1 MRVLR
6 IRDPIPIQ
14 IDYDIA
20 YNPYMFEY
28 NWTSVNNTF
37 VNFNQY
43 YLELQVE
50 TSPYTTTDKEFYLYE
65 GESFTDTVKVTRE
78 QLIQYSLKDIEQQ
91 ANTYCIIDSVDVE
104 MVYGLPDGSQRAL
117 KYHEPCVH
125 ATRGRKMI
133 VLKDASK
140 DELDKSV
147 YAEDL
152 SINCEDLSTLK
163 YIRKLAG
170 KPVTIAIPLNLI
182 CGLGTDADTLINVK
196 HLKMLFRTTTLD
208 NIVECKPSAIYYPS
222 GLESTPFTGITS
234 ALAWFQD
241 LRLKSVN
248 MNLMT
253 YQNVQFNS
261 NELYKTVP
269 SYVQVDY
276 QYEMLTSNNFLVNR
290 ALPYIPEYILFW
302 FTEGFSSSRVRNDPL
317 PGVWPKYI
325 SCLLGNTQMFP
336 QTDFPI
342 QNYGHN
348 LAANGK
354 PFGDLTFYWPPECP
368 NKMLYSMWADHSNP
382 ETKLTFDEWL
392 KCPIFL
398 IPCNAMMDVRG
409 NSGIELNMECQLNVS
424 IHKTR
429 FASKITKP
437 DGILANEPTSVTGK
451 ITWTGDTKQSDINY
465 LEVKD
470 KTANG
475 ADGKPVV
482 ISPAYHEDIGYE
494 YAAHNG
500 FVSNVITQITEQA
513 PVTLHMLAVRTI
525 RDV

>member
-1 MRVLR
+1 M
-6 IRDPIPIQ
+6 
-14 IDYDIA
+14 
-20 YNPYMFEY
+20 M
-28 NWTSVNNTF
+28 
-37 VNFNQY
+37 
-43 YLELQVE
+43 
-50 TSPYTTTDKEFYLYE
+50 
-65 GESFTDTVKVTRE
+65 
-78 QLIQYSLKDIEQQ
+78 
-91 ANTYCIIDSVDVE
+91 
-104 MVYGLPDGSQRAL
+104 
-117 KYHEPCVH
+117 
-125 ATRGRKMI
+125 
-133 VLKDASK
+133 
-140 DELDKSV
+140 
-147 YAEDL
+147 
-152 SINCEDLSTLK
+152 
-163 YIRKLAG
+163 AG

-222 GLESTPFTGITS
+222 GSKDTPFTGATNQ
-234 ALAWFQD
+234 LEWFQD

-437 DGILANEPTSVTGK
+437 DGILANKPTSVTGK
-451 ITWTGDTKQSDINY
+451 ITWTGDTKQSDISY
-465 LEVKD
+465 LQVVD
-470 KTANG
+470 KTENG

>member
-20 YNPYMFEY
+20 YSPYMFEY

-37 VNFNQY
+37 VNFNQS

-50 TSPYTTTDKEFYLYE
+50 TSPYTTTDTEFRLF
-65 GESFTDTVKVTRE
+65 GNFTEQAKVTRE
-78 QLIQYSLKDIEQQ
+78 QLIQYLIRDISQQ

-152 SINCEDLSTLK
+152 STNCANLRTLK
-163 YIRKLAG
+163 YIRMMAG

-208 NIVECKPSAIYYPS
+208 NIVECKPTAIEYPTGYPPTYNTDGKVTTA
-222 GLESTPFTGITS
+222 GLQFIGKTS
-234 ALAWFQD
+234 ELAWFQD
-241 LRLKSVN
+241 LKLKSVN

-302 FTEGFSSSRVRNDPL
+302 FTKGFSSSRVRNDPL

-336 QTDFPI
+336 QTEFPI

-354 PFGDLTFYWPPECP
+354 PFGDNTYSYPSGYP
-368 NKMLYSMWADHSNP
+368 NKLLYSMWADHSNP
-382 ETKLTFDEWL
+382 ETKLTFEEWM

-409 NSGIELNMECQLNVS
+409 NSGIELNMECQLDVNV
-424 IHKTR
+424 HEMYY
-429 FASKITKP
+429 ASKMDKP
-437 DGILANEPTSVTGK
+437 NGILADTEETKESVT
-451 ITWTGDTKQSDINY
+451 W
-465 LEVKD
+465 
-470 KTANG
+470 AG
-475 ADGKPVV
+475 AEKPSEEKYNTV
-482 ISPAYHEDIGYE
+482 SEYKEKPGYTI
-494 YAAHNG
+494 ASHNG
-500 FVSNVITQITEQA
+500 YVSKFVTQITEQA